1 MATLQ
6 GQPLL
11 PSVALSSCSALK
23 GLALSRPGRAAPSDP
38 PQSPP
43 GPLPPLCHCGS
54 RPTGNPSTSRKPP
67 CGGSHARQGHH
78 LWPACKSTPKPLSCV
93 RKEGDCGTASR
104 PNICPWL
111 KSEHRAGSLLGS
123 PQVWEASAHG
133 RLELRR
139 KLGRVRVLREPYFL
153 EESFGEGKGVVSLL
167 GIWRLQAGP
176 ASSPAAGQGGPST
189 PPKRNFLWNDD
200 LPVTCDLFLASCL
213 TGPAETD

>member
-11 PSVALSSCSALK
+11 PSVALSSRSALK

-67 CGGSHARQGHH
+67 CGGSHASQGHH

-104 PNICPWL
+104 PTSVCGLSQSTERAVSWGHHKFGRPARMADWSSGESWGG
-111 KSEHRAGSLLGS
+111 SESSGS
-123 PQVWEASAHG
+123 PTSWRRASGKARESFLCWESGGCRQDQHPAQPQ
-133 RLELRR
+133 
-139 KLGRVRVLREPYFL
+139 GRVALAPLPRGTSSGMMTFL
-153 EESFGEGKGVVSLL
+153 
-167 GIWRLQAGP
+167 
-176 ASSPAAGQGGPST
+176 
-189 PPKRNFLWNDD
+189 
-200 LPVTCDLFLASCL
+200 
-213 TGPAETD
+213 

>member
-1 MATLQ
+1 MAGPQ
-6 GQPLL
+6 INPEAPLL
-11 PSVALSSCSALK
+11 CQEGRGLWDGFSAY
-23 GLALSRPGRAAPSDP
+23 
-38 PQSPP
+38 
-43 GPLPPLCHCGS
+43 
-54 RPTGNPSTSRKPP
+54 
-67 CGGSHARQGHH
+67 
-78 LWPACKSTPKPLSCV
+78 
-93 RKEGDCGTASR
+93 
-104 PNICPWL
+104 ICPWL
-111 KSEHRAGSLLGS
+111 KSEHSAGSLLGS